1 MSTYL
6 PYTHSLFPYLNTRN
20 RDRGLNSFFEN
31 FFDELAP
38 NIKETS
44 KFDFSPSVDIHES
57 DNKLDIIV
65 EVPGVER
72 DDLNVNV
79 KDKVLTISG
88 TKKSVIEEANYKE
101 THAGTF
107 ERSLRLSDEYD
118 VEAID
123 VKLNKGGILKI
134 AIPKKAT
141 KNEKTIEIKDE

>member
-6 PYTHSLFPYLNTRN
+6 PYTHSLFPYLNTRK
-20 RDRGLNSFFEN
+20 RASGLNSLFDNFFED
-31 FFDELAP
+31 FAP
-38 NIKETS
+38 KIKECS

-57 DNKLDIIV
+57 DERLDIVV

-79 KDKVLTISG
+79 KDKILTISG

-101 THAGTF
+101 THSGSF

-134 AIPKKAT
+134 AIPKRA
-141 KNEKTIEIKDE
+141 NEAHKTIEIKDE